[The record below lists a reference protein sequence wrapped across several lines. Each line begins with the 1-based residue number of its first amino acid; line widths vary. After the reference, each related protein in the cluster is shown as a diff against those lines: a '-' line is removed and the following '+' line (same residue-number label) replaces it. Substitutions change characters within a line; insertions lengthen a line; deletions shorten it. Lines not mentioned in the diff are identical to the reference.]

1 MPRLREEA
9 VKEIQEKV
17 SFVDKIKG
25 LFKKKPKV
33 YNTNTVEQNIDFF
46 LRAAMGGKLEECIK
60 IFDTTEENIIN
71 GRSESGW
78 TALCN
83 ASEKGHFEIVK
94 WLVANGA
101 RLDGKTNLG
110 ETSLMHACMSG
121 KMDVLLFLIA
131 EGADVKIK
139 NIDYKTVVEIAA
151 ALR

>member
-1 MPRLREEA
+1 
-9 VKEIQEKV
+9 
-17 SFVDKIKG
+17 
-25 LFKKKPKV
+25 
-33 YNTNTVEQNIDFF
+33 
-46 LRAAMGGKLEECIK
+46 MGGKLEECMK
-60 IFDTTEENIIN
+60 LFEESEDNIIN

-83 ASEKGHFEIVK
+83 ASEKGHFAIVK

-101 RLDGKTNLG
+101 KLNGKTNLG

-139 NIDYKTVVEIAA
+139 NIDYKNLVELATT
-151 ALR
+151 LRE